1 MIPVITTERLTLG
14 MPNDSHTAAAIAFHR
29 SDRAAD
35 LGWSEAPHDTW
46 RHVAAMAGH
55 HVLRGF
61 GPFVAEC
68 DGETVGI
75 FGPWFPLGAA
85 EQELKWTI
93 WDPAFE
99 GKGIAFEAASACR
112 AYARDTLGW
121 DRAVS
126 YIAPSNTRSAAL
138 AARLGA
144 VKDGQWQTPSGKT
157 VDVWRHDLTGG
168 AS

>member
-1 MIPVITTERLTLG
+1 MTPVITTERLTLG
-14 MPNDSHTAAAIAFHR
+14 MPNDSHTVAAIAFHG
-29 SDRAAD
+29 SQRAAD
-35 LGWSEAPHDTW
+35 LGWSEPSHATW

-55 HVLRGF
+55 HALRGF

-85 EQELKWTI
+85 EPELKWTV
-93 WDPAFE
+93 WNPAFE

-112 AYARDTLGW
+112 DYSRDTLGW
-121 DRAVS
+121 TKAVS
-126 YIAPSNTRSAAL
+126 YIAPTNTRSASL

-144 VKDGQWQTPSGKT
+144 AKDGQWQTPSGKT
-157 VDVWRHDLTGG
+157 VDVWRHDLSGG
-168 AS
+168 AA